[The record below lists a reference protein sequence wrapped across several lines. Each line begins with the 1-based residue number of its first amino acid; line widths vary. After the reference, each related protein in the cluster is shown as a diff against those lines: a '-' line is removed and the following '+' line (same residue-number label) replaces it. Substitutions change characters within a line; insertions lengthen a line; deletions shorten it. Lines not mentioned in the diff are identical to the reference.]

1 MDSQHDRNSRVDSGD
16 VTPRQS
22 NDVTLRLSNTQ
33 VIILASVIALSVSSL
48 ITQLSSLHTSAVTSQ
63 SAGDR
68 APAAPDSRPHNTEDD
83 KSQLITKKEFDGFVR
98 YVREEFKILQVRFT
112 GGLDT
117 NVTRKLCALC
127 LIPH

>member
-1 MDSQHDRNSRVDSGD
+1 MDSSHDRNSIVDSGD
-16 VTPRQS
+16 VTPRLS

-33 VIILASVIALSVSSL
+33 VIILASVIAVTVSSL

-63 SAGDR
+63 SASDR
-68 APAAPDSRPHNTEDD
+68 APAAPDTRPHNTEDD

-112 GGLDT
+112 W
-117 NVTRKLCALC
+117 VE
-127 LIPH
+127 IPL

>member
-1 MDSQHDRNSRVDSGD
+1 MDSQHDRNSKVDSGD
-16 VTPRQS
+16 VTPRRS

-33 VIILASVIALSVSSL
+33 VIILASVIAVTVSSL

-68 APAAPDSRPHNTEDD
+68 APTAPDTRSHNTEDE
-83 KSQLITKKEFDGFVR
+83 SQLITKKEFDGFVR

-112 GGLDT
+112 GELDT
-117 NVTRKLCALC
+117 NVTRKLCALY
-127 LIPH
+127 LMPH